1 MLCESI
7 KFYPVLEDFVF
18 ERQIPETRRKA
29 QVDIST
35 FVPTS
40 LCTFDIFELKAI
52 VNIIQPETHDGFP
65 KVGVEGQT
73 KGHYRELAISIA
85 WSAE

>member
-18 ERQIPETRRKA
+18 KRQISATGREA
-29 QVDIST
+29 QVDVST

-40 LCTFDIFELKAI
+40 FCTFNIFELKAI

-65 KVGVEGQT
+65 KVGV
-73 KGHYRELAISIA
+73 KG
-85 WSAE
+85 

>member
-18 ERQIPETRRKA
+18 KRQISATGREA
-29 QVDIST
+29 QVDVST
-35 FVPTS
+35 FMPT
-40 LCTFDIFELKAI
+40 LFCTVYVSDLNAV

-65 KVGVEGQT
+65 KVGV
-73 KGHYRELAISIA
+73 
-85 WSAE
+85 